1 MMTMTELSLSRAGAD
16 IFVPDGVSVEEA
28 LERTTHLAIGAHHD
42 DLEIAAYPAI
52 EHCFGNK
59 EAWFAG
65 VVVTDGRG
73 SSRTGPYENFS
84 DDDMRDIRRREQ
96 VRAALLGEYSVVIQ
110 LDYQS
115 SEIKNGINEEL
126 VSDLISIAESAEAGE
141 VISHQPL
148 DRHATHIAVFYH
160 VLEAMR
166 RLPAEQKPGSF
177 LGAEVWG
184 KLDWLSPSQKLTLD
198 SGRREHLAQALIGV
212 FDSQIAGGKRYD
224 LGEIGHRHANAT
236 YGESH
241 SSDEFSQAS
250 LAIDLTGLIDDPA
263 LSAKAFALE
272 AVEKFRGETDD
283 RLSVWEK

>member
-1 MMTMTELSLSRAGAD
+1 MIALEEFSLSNAGAD
-16 IFVPDGVSVEEA
+16 IFVPDGVVVQEA
-28 LERTTHLAIGAHHD
+28 LARTTHLAIGAHHD

-52 EHCFGNK
+52 ESCFENPD
-59 EAWFAG
+59 AWFAG

-73 SSRTGPYENFS
+73 SSRTGPYENYS
-84 DDDMRDIRRREQ
+84 DDEIREIRRREQ
-96 VRAALLGEYSVVIQ
+96 IRAAMLGDYSVVIQ

-115 SEIKNGINEEL
+115 NEIKEGINYGL
-126 VSDLISIAESAEAGE
+126 VADLEAVLVAAGAGE
-141 VISHQPL
+141 VTSHQPL

-160 VLEAMR
+160 VLEALR
-166 RLPAEQKPGSF
+166 RLPKEQKPETF

-184 KLDWLSPSQKLTLD
+184 KLDWLSSTQKLTLD

-241 SSDEFSQAS
+241 TSDEFSQAS
-250 LAIDLTGLIDDPA
+250 LAVDLSGLLDDPA
-263 LSAKAFALE
+263 RSARQFALN
-272 AVEKFRGETDD
+272 AVERFRDETEQ
-283 RLSVWEK
+283 RLAVWEN